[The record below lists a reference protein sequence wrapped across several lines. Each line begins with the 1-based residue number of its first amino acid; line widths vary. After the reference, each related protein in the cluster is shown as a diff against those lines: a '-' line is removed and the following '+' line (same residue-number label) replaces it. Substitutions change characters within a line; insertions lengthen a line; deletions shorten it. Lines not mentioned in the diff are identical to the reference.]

1 MKEII
6 ASPPASASVSSAKKR
21 NAATTGEGDAV
32 PSVTIMQ
39 AFAKAGKK
47 DGEKTNLQQNVAD
60 ENEESAEED
69 AQEVQ
74 ENPFDG
80 DIEGVE
86 DDAATSPPI
95 STPADRSPASTRP
108 ADIDTD
114 EEMEDT

>member
-1 MKEII
+1 M
-6 ASPPASASVSSAKKR
+6 
-21 NAATTGEGDAV
+21 TGEEDAE

-47 DGEKTNLQQNVAD
+47 DTERIEVQQNAAD
-60 ENEESAEED
+60 ENEESTEED

-74 ENPFDG
+74 ENPFDE

-86 DDAATSPPI
+86 DDAAASPPI
-95 STPADRSPASTRP
+95 STPADRSPASTLP
-108 ADIDTD
+108 IDIDTD